1 MRPETELDAG
11 HRRLLGLLGLAIFFE
26 GDGRSIV
33 SVMLRPIGQDLGVP
47 APELSYALAI
57 ISAGALGVLVLGHL
71 TDRFGRRRLLLGC
84 VLLYSLLG
92 AATATARTLPAL
104 VVWQAAA
111 RMFQEGALSA
121 AVVIAVEETP
131 ALRRGLAQ
139 GVLGVANSIGSGLGA
154 FLLGFI
160 GLFPGGWRGLCL
172 VSLLPVGLIPFLRG
186 AIPESR
192 RWTLRA
198 PRSRQLLPRA
208 YRGRMLAGLAVFFL
222 GMSYDLAGFA
232 FTAFWPMSRHG
243 WSAARTSALIVVAG
257 GAGLP
262 GFWFGGRLTDRV
274 GRRRSAAL
282 FLVGLA
288 AAEAVFFL
296 GGPGALWPSFTAMVF
311 CQAGKTTVLR
321 SWAPELFPTSLRATA
336 SSQLAAGGVLGAM
349 AGLAA
354 AGALGAALA
363 DMGLAITL
371 VATAGVA
378 AAVLAY
384 TCLPETGG
392 VELEVASP
400 ETP

>member
-1 MRPETELDAG
+1 
-11 HRRLLGLLGLAIFFE
+11 
-26 GDGRSIV
+26 
-33 SVMLRPIGQDLGVP
+33 MLRPIGQDLGVP
-47 APELSYALAI
+47 APELSYALAL

-92 AATATARTLPAL
+92 AATATARTLPGL
-104 VVWQAAA
+104 VAWQAAA

-172 VSLLPVGLIPFLRG
+172 VSLLPVVLVPFLRRT
-186 AIPESR
+186 IPESR

-198 PRSRQLLPRA
+198 HPGRRLLPRA

-222 GMSYDLAGFA
+222 AMSYDVAGFA

-243 WSAARTSALIVVAG
+243 WSPGQTSALIIVAG
-257 GAGLP
+257 GVGLP
-262 GFWFGGRLTDRV
+262 GFWFGGHLTDRI
-274 GRRRSAAL
+274 GRRRSAAV

-288 AAEAVFFL
+288 LAEAAFFL
-296 GGPGALWPSFTAMVF
+296 GGPGGLWPSFTAMVF

-321 SWAPELFPTSLRATA
+321 SWAPELFPTSLRGTA
-336 SSQLAAGGVLGAM
+336 SSQLTAGGVLGAM

-363 DMGLAITL
+363 DMGLGIAL
-371 VATAGVA
+371 VASAGVV

-384 TCLPETGG
+384 ACLPETGG
-392 VELEVASP
+392 LELEVASP
-400 ETP
+400 EAP